1 MPELPEVETIKIGLA
16 GKVPGKKIRAIW
28 IEPSFKKKISP
39 SAGKFLRFLNGKKFT
54 RVKRRAKILV
64 FELNFDYSILVH
76 LKMTGQLVY
85 YPKKGKALTGGH
97 PIKGHE
103 NQPDR
108 FARVIFQFT
117 DGAQLYYNDVRK
129 FGYLK
134 LIKNQDI
141 EKEFAEF
148 GPEPFDKEF
157 SQAYFN
163 DLLEK
168 NKNKKIKS
176 ILLEQNLIAGLGNIY
191 TDEALHR
198 AKLHPLRS
206 SNTISE
212 EEAGQLLVAIRNV
225 LQEGIQRNGASI
237 DWVYRGGDFQNY
249 FCVYQ
254 RTGEACPVCGT
265 TIERIMVGQRGT
277 HLCPQ
282 CQKINGPLMQS
293 KKG

>member
-1 MPELPEVETIKIGLA
+1 M
-16 GKVPGKKIRAIW
+16 
-28 IEPSFKKKISP
+28 
-39 SAGKFLRFLNGKKFT
+39 
-54 RVKRRAKILV
+54 V

-191 TDEALHR
+191 TDEVCFYSGVRPDRRSKDLSR
-198 AKLHPLRS
+198 VKKTKLYLNIKKVLTKAIKYQGTSVSTYLNSDGAEGKYQKVLKVYGRHGEICKKCGKQIEKIKISGRTS
-206 SNTISE
+206 S
-212 EEAGQLLVAIRNV
+212 
-225 LQEGIQRNGASI
+225 
-237 DWVYRGGDFQNY
+237 Y
-249 FCVYQ
+249 
-254 RTGEACPVCGT
+254 CPK
-265 TIERIMVGQRGT
+265 
-277 HLCPQ
+277 
-282 CQKINGPLMQS
+282 CQS
-293 KKG
+293 